1 MDVWLSSKYAPLV
14 TIFVSF
20 SVAFFL
26 LCSSPATTLLTLTQC
41 LHYFVASFNYDDS
54 GARDAGPVDHLQ
66 QLLDSIS
73 TCDVNRGSYMLLLV
87 SFVLLFCLFVFFFFF
102 IVYSF
107 VYFFH
112 FFRDSYIISI
122 TAAEFRYYVVVIIL
136 VNLGKP

>member
-20 SVAFFL
+20 SVSFFL

-73 TCDVNRGSYMLLLV
+73 TCDVNRGYYMLLLV
-87 SFVLLFCLFVFFFFF
+87 SFVLFCLFVLFFFF

-112 FFRDSYIISI
+112 FSRDSYIISI

>member
-87 SFVLLFCLFVFFFFF
+87 SFVLLFCLFLFFFF

-136 VNLGKP
+136 VNFGKP

>member
-87 SFVLLFCLFVFFFFF
+87 SVVLFVCFIFLFYCLFFCLFFPFF
-102 IVYSF
+102 
-107 VYFFH
+107 
-112 FFRDSYIISI
+112 
-122 TAAEFRYYVVVIIL
+122 
-136 VNLGKP
+136 